1 MAAILTFLFVL
12 VVSIIVVRIATIALS
27 LTGLSHES
35 AKFQARSA
43 WTGTGFTT
51 TESEKIVNHPVRR
64 RIITMLMIVR
74 GAGLVSMMATLLIGF
89 GGANQDQSITRVSIL
104 IVGLIALWGLS
115 ESRRVDVVLRR
126 LIRGLLKRY
135 TDLDTRDY
143 ASLFHIGGDY
153 GVSELT
159 VQEDDWLAG
168 RTLADLRLSEEGA
181 LVLAI
186 VEPDGTY
193 RGAPRGT
200 TTLRAGEQLL
210 VYGKAEALRTL
221 DERKAGLAGEA
232 DAQRARREQLIA
244 ERAEGERIEA
254 EQASARPTSRSRSQ
268 SEAQSRDAQDPPAE
282 SSASP

>member
-1 MAAILTFLFVL
+1 MFAILTFLFVL
-12 VVSIIVVRIATIALS
+12 VTSIVVVRIATIALS

-51 TESEKIVNHPVRR
+51 AESEKIVNHPVRR
-64 RIITMLMIVR
+64 RIITMLMVVR
-74 GAGLVSMMATLLIGF
+74 GAGLVSMLATLLIGF
-89 GGANQDQSITRVSIL
+89 GRADEEQSIVRVAIL
-104 IVGLIALWGLS
+104 ILGVALLWAVA
-115 ESRRVDVVLRR
+115 ENRRVDILLRR
-126 LIRGLLKRY
+126 VIRRLLKKY
-135 TDLDTRDY
+135 TGLDTRDY

-159 VQEDDWLAG
+159 VEEDDWLAG

-200 TTLRAGEQLL
+200 TRLEPGEQLL
-210 VYGKAEALRTL
+210 VYGRAEALRTL
-221 DERKAGLAGEA
+221 DERKAGLEGEA
-232 DAQRARREQLIA
+232 DARRARREQLIA
-244 ERAEGERIEA
+244 EREENDRIEA
-254 EQASARPTSRSRSQ
+254 EHASAQ
-268 SEAQSRDAQDPPAE
+268 SAAQTRAAADPPADSSE
-282 SSASP
+282 SP

>member
-1 MAAILTFLFVL
+1 MFAILTFLFVL
-12 VVSIIVVRIATIALS
+12 VTSIVVVRIATIALS

-51 TESEKIVNHPVRR
+51 AESEKIVNHPVRR
-64 RIITMLMIVR
+64 RIITMLMVVR
-74 GAGLVSMMATLLIGF
+74 GAGLVSMLATLLIGF
-89 GGANQDQSITRVSIL
+89 GRADEEQSIVRVAIL
-104 IVGLIALWGLS
+104 ILGVALLWAVA
-115 ESRRVDVVLRR
+115 ENRRVDILLRR
-126 LIRGLLKRY
+126 VIRRLLKKY
-135 TDLDTRDY
+135 TGLDTRDY

-159 VQEDDWLAG
+159 VEEDDWLAG

-200 TTLRAGEQLL
+200 TRLEPGEQLL
-210 VYGKAEALRTL
+210 VYGRAEALRTL
-221 DERKAGLAGEA
+221 DERKAGLEGEA
-232 DAQRARREQLIA
+232 DARRARREQLIA
-244 ERAEGERIEA
+244 EREENERIEA
-254 EQASARPTSRSRSQ
+254 EHASAQ
-268 SEAQSRDAQDPPAE
+268 SAAQTRAASDPPADSSE
-282 SSASP
+282 SP

>member
-1 MAAILTFLFVL
+1 MFAILTFLFVL
-12 VVSIIVVRIATIALS
+12 VTSIVVVRIATIALS

-51 TESEKIVNHPVRR
+51 AESEKIVNHPVRR
-64 RIITMLMIVR
+64 RIITMLMVVR
-74 GAGLVSMMATLLIGF
+74 GAGLVSMLATLLIGF
-89 GGANQDQSITRVSIL
+89 GQADEEQSIVRVAIL
-104 IVGLIALWGLS
+104 ILGVALLWAVA
-115 ESRRVDVVLRR
+115 ENRRVDILLRR
-126 LIRGLLKRY
+126 VIRRLLKKY
-135 TDLDTRDY
+135 TGLDTRDY

-159 VQEDDWLAG
+159 VEEEDWLAG

-200 TTLRAGEQLL
+200 TRLEPGEQLL
-210 VYGKAEALRTL
+210 VYGRAEALRTL
-221 DERKAGLAGEA
+221 DERKAGLEGEA
-232 DAQRARREQLIA
+232 DARRARREQLIA
-244 ERAEGERIEA
+244 EREENERIEA
-254 EQASARPTSRSRSQ
+254 EHASAQ
-268 SEAQSRDAQDPPAE
+268 SGAQTRAAADPPADSSE
-282 SSASP
+282 SP